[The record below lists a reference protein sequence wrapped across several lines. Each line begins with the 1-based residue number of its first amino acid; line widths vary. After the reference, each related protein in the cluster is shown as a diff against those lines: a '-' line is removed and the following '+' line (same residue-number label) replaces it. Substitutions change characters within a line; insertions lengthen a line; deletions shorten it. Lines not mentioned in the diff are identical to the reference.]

1 MKDLSS
7 ETKWSAAWIP
17 SWKLAGGKDFNK
29 LSIKLPLEGSQNH
42 SRGWGAAPQRAGGTW
57 WCNIYMFRT
66 LVTPSSDLLV
76 PSVTPRLSCK
86 IPFSRV
92 SSFSLLGTQVL
103 GFNDMTMEPPPL
115 APFNLWFLNQVAGNP
130 VRLMVGAWDRVWCI
144 FLVWQLYL
152 ENWAK
157 R

>member
-1 MKDLSS
+1 MNTIMKAC
-7 ETKWSAAWIP
+7 WG
-17 SWKLAGGKDFNK
+17 GGKDSNK
-29 LSIKLPLEGSQNH
+29 LSIKLPLEGIQSH
-42 SRGWGAAPQRAGGTW
+42 SGGWGSAPQGAGGTW

-86 IPFSRV
+86 FPISCV

-103 GFNDMTMEPPPL
+103 GFNVMTTEPPPL

-130 VRLMVGAWDRVWCI
+130 VRLMVGAWERVLCI
-144 FLVWQLYL
+144 FLACQLYL